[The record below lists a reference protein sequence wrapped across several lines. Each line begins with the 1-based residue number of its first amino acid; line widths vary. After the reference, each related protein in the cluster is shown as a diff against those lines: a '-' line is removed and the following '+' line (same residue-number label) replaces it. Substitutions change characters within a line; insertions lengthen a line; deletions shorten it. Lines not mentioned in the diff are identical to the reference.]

1 MYIYHAVVIG
11 EIDIFAPL
19 IKINH
24 MRYFLALFLLPFCIT
39 LSFSQ
44 KELLQSGPMLGY
56 AEMREVA
63 IWVQTKSPAKVQIA
77 YWNKAGGGDTLLTD
91 AVQTEKLTA
100 YTAKLIADRV
110 EPGQEYLYQLRIGGK
125 AVSLPYPTEFQ
136 TIPLWQW
143 RTDPPVFT
151 VAAGSCTYVNETQY
165 DRPGRPY
172 GGDYQIFSA
181 IHEKRP
187 DVMLWLGD
195 NIYLREVDWNTRTG
209 ILHRNTHT
217 RSLSELQP
225 LLASTHHY
233 AIWDDH
239 DFGPNDSDG
248 SFVHKDLSLEAFK
261 LFWANPSFG
270 VNGQA
275 GITSAFQWGDID
287 FFLLDN
293 RYFRSSNDRKTGNSQ
308 ILGEAQIEWLI
319 SALKFSRSPFK
330 MVAVGGQVLNS
341 APVFENFSSHHAAER
356 EYLLKRIEEEQIKGV
371 IFLTGDRHHTELS
384 CWKGKSGIVVY
395 DFTVSPLT
403 SSAARTTPDEPNIYR
418 VPGTFVN
425 QRNFALMEFSG
436 ARTAR
441 ELTLKVLDIS
451 GKELWSRNLKPGE

>member
-1 MYIYHAVVIG
+1 
-11 EIDIFAPL
+11 
-19 IKINH
+19 
-24 MRYFLALFLLPFCIT
+24 MRSFTVFLFLQIT
-39 LSFSQ
+39 AAITFAQSN
-44 KELLQSGPMLGY
+44 LLQSGPMVGY
-56 AEMREVA
+56 SEMKEVA
-63 IWVQTKSPAKVQIA
+63 LWVQTKAAAKVQIA
-77 YWNKAGGGDTLLTD
+77 YWNKAGGTDTLLTD
-91 AVQTEKLTA
+91 VVQTEKINA
-100 YTAKLIADRV
+100 FTAKLIADRV
-110 EPGQEYLYQLRIGGK
+110 EPGQKYSYRLSINGK
-125 AVSLPYPTEFQ
+125 SVSFPYPTEFQ
-136 TIPLWQW
+136 TLPLWQW
-143 RTDPPVFT
+143 RTDPPAFT
-151 VAAGSCTYVNETQY
+151 VAAGSCTYVNETQF

-172 GGDYQIFSA
+172 GGEYEIFTA

-195 NIYLREVDWNTRTG
+195 NIYLREVDWNSRTG

-217 RSLSELQP
+217 RSLPELQP

-239 DFGPNDSDG
+239 DFGPNDADG
-248 SFVHKDLSLEAFK
+248 SFVHKDLTLEAFK
-261 LFWANPSFG
+261 LFWANPSYG
-270 VNGQA
+270 VNGEK
-275 GITSAFQWGDID
+275 GITSQFQWGDID
-287 FFLLDN
+287 FFLLDD
-293 RYFRSSNDRKTGNSQ
+293 RYFRSSNERKTGKSQ
-308 ILGEAQIEWLI
+308 ILGEPQIEWLI
-319 SALKFSRSPFK
+319 SAMKFSRSPFK

-341 APVFENFSSHHAAER
+341 APVFENFSSKHPAER

-384 CWKGKSGIVVY
+384 RWKGKSGIVVY

-436 ARTAR
+436 PRTAR
-441 ELTLKVLDIS
+441 ELTLKVLDVS